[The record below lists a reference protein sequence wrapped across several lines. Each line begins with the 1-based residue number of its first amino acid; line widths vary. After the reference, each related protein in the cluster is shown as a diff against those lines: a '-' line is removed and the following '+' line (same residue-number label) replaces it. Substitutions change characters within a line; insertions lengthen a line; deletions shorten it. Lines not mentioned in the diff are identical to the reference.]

1 PCLRSSCGSSLHGKM
16 QWGKV
21 VSQKAVPAKGST
33 PIGIEVSELPSGAA
47 ARERNLEEGIKSLYQ
62 TCQLYDLNLVVG
74 KTRLPAHK
82 VVLAALSRACCE
94 EVRKAVAEYSGE
106 GPDEKPKDR
115 LEAQV
120 PREEVQTSPAEAKEP
135 EPAAGAPEAKK
146 PKEQALA
153 LPAKETEEQALLAE
167 ENEPEGPA
175 PPEVAASP
183 AVYSNQWKASEKSDP
198 SPTSPSEASVT
209 EVKPRPERP
218 EMVLDIASPEAAR
231 ALLDMVYGLGSE
243 YHIHSDEANED
254 VLRLSRLLDVPCL
267 QELATRY
274 LAENLTTENA
284 VARLQTCRQF
294 GLEEMYE
301 AIEQEVVMNREALEQ
316 VAAEEEVMKH
326 PAILQSLLVRS
337 ARMHR
342 PMKRGLPE
350 SQALKVR
357 PEKMPKVS
365 SSRGGA

>member
-135 EPAAGAPEAKK
+135 EPAAGAP
-146 PKEQALA
+146 
-153 LPAKETEEQALLAE
+153 E

>member
-1 PCLRSSCGSSLHGKM
+1 
-16 QWGKV
+16 
-21 VSQKAVPAKGST
+21 
-33 PIGIEVSELPSGAA
+33 
-47 ARERNLEEGIKSLYQ
+47 
-62 TCQLYDLNLVVG
+62 
-74 KTRLPAHK
+74 
-82 VVLAALSRACCE
+82 
-94 EVRKAVAEYSGE
+94 
-106 GPDEKPKDR
+106 
-115 LEAQV
+115 
-120 PREEVQTSPAEAKEP
+120 
-135 EPAAGAPEAKK
+135 
-146 PKEQALA
+146 
-153 LPAKETEEQALLAE
+153 
-167 ENEPEGPA
+167 
-175 PPEVAASP
+175 
-183 AVYSNQWKASEKSDP
+183 
-198 SPTSPSEASVT
+198 
-209 EVKPRPERP
+209 
-218 EMVLDIASPEAAR
+218 
-231 ALLDMVYGLGSE
+231 
-243 YHIHSDEANED
+243 
-254 VLRLSRLLDVPCL
+254 
-267 QELATRY
+267 ELATRY

>member
-153 LPAKETEEQALLAE
+153 LPAKETEEQALLA
-167 ENEPEGPA
+167 
-175 PPEVAASP
+175 EVAASP